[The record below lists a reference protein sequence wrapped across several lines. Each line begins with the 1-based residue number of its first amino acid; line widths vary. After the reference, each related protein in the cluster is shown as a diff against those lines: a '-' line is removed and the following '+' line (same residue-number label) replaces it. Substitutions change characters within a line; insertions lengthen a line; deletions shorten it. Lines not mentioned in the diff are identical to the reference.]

1 MIYSKNDKIVS
12 YEHSKELAQKCK
24 KNPVEIEIV
33 EDHNK
38 PRKKDTYLKVK
49 SFIEDCMRDH
59 DRKTRR
65 SRSRSRGISVTSKG
79 STRDTKC
86 RKSIC
91 SSILTD
97 KSCESEM
104 FSIGSLIEITPTSK
118 KPAIIKSMI
127 LKNEQRKR
135 FGIMSVTDKE
145 NSGANINYER
155 KFKKT
160 ILD

>member
-1 MIYSKNDKIVS
+1 MNPFKVDASVAVSSIDTKFIMIYSKNDRIVS

-24 KNPVEIEIV
+24 KNPVEIEIA

-49 SFIEDCMRDH
+49 EFMEDCMRDH
-59 DRKTRR
+59 ERKTRR
-65 SRSRSRGISVTSKG
+65 SRSRSRGISVTSKE
-79 STRDTKC
+79 STREAKY

-97 KSCESEM
+97 KSCNSEM
-104 FSIGSLIEITPTSK
+104 FSIGPLTETTPTSK

-127 LKNEQRKR
+127 LKN
-135 FGIMSVTDKE
+135 
-145 NSGANINYER
+145 
-155 KFKKT
+155 
-160 ILD
+160 